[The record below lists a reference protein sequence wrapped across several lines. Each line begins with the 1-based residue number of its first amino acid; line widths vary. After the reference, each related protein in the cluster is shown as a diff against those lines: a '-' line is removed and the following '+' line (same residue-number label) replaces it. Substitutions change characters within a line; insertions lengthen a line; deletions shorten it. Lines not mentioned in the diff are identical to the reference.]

1 MGGGDYH
8 SLVAKGALRLV
19 RTRYVGVCRRF
30 PRCIDCGIAES
41 AAYAMHGE
49 GPMRASTRNSPVR
62 DWVGLVGLVGSSSS
76 SVGSVV
82 GSSVGSSLR
91 LVPQSSFFGGGG
103 NVSFARL
110 LASSSSAAAA
120 SAAADAAAEAAAP
133 QKAQHVIAK
142 KHVDALSTIRNIGI
156 SAHIDSGK
164 TTLTERVLFYTGR
177 IRNIHEVRGKDGVGA
192 KMDSMELER
201 EKGITIQSAATFCK
215 WKDTQINIIDTPGH
229 VDFTV
234 EVERAL
240 RVLDGAILVLC
251 SVGGVQSQSI
261 TVDRQMKRYNVPRL
275 CFVNKCDRAGADPFK
290 VIGQLRTKLR
300 LNAAAVQY
308 PIGLEDQHEG
318 HVDLVKMCARYF
330 DGAHGETVREEEIP
344 ANLMEA
350 CLAKRHELIEAVAD
364 VDEELGEVFL
374 ADEDPS
380 EEMLHAAI
388 NRATRKLDFAPVF
401 LGSAFKNK
409 GVQALLDG
417 VTDYLPSPLQRSNV
431 AIDNSTGMEEQRVA
445 LSGDPDG
452 PLVSLAFKL
461 EEGKYGQ
468 LTYVRI
474 YEGTLKKGMTIHNI
488 ASGKKV
494 KVPRLVRTHSDEL
507 EDVDSV
513 TSGEIAAVFGM
524 ECSSGDTFTDGSKPY
539 SMESIHIQDPV
550 MSLAISPTG
559 KDTGQA
565 FTKALQ
571 RFQRE
576 DPTFRVH
583 VDKESGETIISGM
596 GELHLDIYA
605 ERMRR
610 EYKCDVELGKPRVNF
625 RETITQKSKFE
636 YQHKKQSGGSGQYA
650 KISGY
655 IEPITEEEGKEYEFL
670 NSLVGNSISESYVP
684 AVDKGVQE
692 AMQSGPLIGYPMNRL
707 RFVLEDGAEHSVDS
721 SELAF
726 KLCAI
731 YALREA
737 IKSAS
742 PVLLEPLMSVEVV
755 APVEFQGAVVSQI
768 NRRKGVI
775 MDSEQ
780 QGDEVIMQA
789 NIPLNNMFGYSS
801 ELRSATQGKGEFS
814 MEYLKHAPVPQDVQ
828 DDLVGKKAAAANKS
842 KQ

>member
-1 MGGGDYH
+1 M
-8 SLVAKGALRLV
+8 
-19 RTRYVGVCRRF
+19 
-30 PRCIDCGIAES
+30 
-41 AAYAMHGE
+41 
-49 GPMRASTRNSPVR
+49 
-62 DWVGLVGLVGSSSS
+62 
-76 SVGSVV
+76 
-82 GSSVGSSLR
+82 
-91 LVPQSSFFGGGG
+91 
-103 NVSFARL
+103 
-110 LASSSSAAAA
+110 
-120 SAAADAAAEAAAP
+120 
-133 QKAQHVIAK
+133 IAK

>member
-1 MGGGDYH
+1 M
-8 SLVAKGALRLV
+8 
-19 RTRYVGVCRRF
+19 
-30 PRCIDCGIAES
+30 
-41 AAYAMHGE
+41 
-49 GPMRASTRNSPVR
+49 
-62 DWVGLVGLVGSSSS
+62 
-76 SVGSVV
+76 
-82 GSSVGSSLR
+82 
-91 LVPQSSFFGGGG
+91 
-103 NVSFARL
+103 SFARL

>member
-1 MGGGDYH
+1 MSSSAS
-8 SLVAKGALRLV
+8 SLVGLV
-19 RTRYVGVCRRF
+19 TSGCR
-30 PRCIDCGIAES
+30 S
-41 AAYAMHGE
+41 
-49 GPMRASTRNSPVR
+49 
-62 DWVGLVGLVGSSSS
+62 WVGLVGLVGSSSS